1 MSEESKK
8 KYQDMAI
15 LDKLRYV
22 EETANYNIGVRR
34 PKKKPRDPN
43 APKRPMSAFLAFA
56 NMRRAEVKA
65 DNPKCSNGE
74 LSRLLGC
81 KWRELPETIRQKYRD
96 AESASWMSYK
106 EQMTDFRK
114 KTDGRKKLNKRLD
127 ATSLP
132 RKKQK
137 SRPFDE
143 DSLGGSSFDD
153 PSFTVL
159 GSLEPPSTT
168 NHDGKPFHSRYQIIV
183 HTAPEFLR

>member
-1 MSEESKK
+1 
-8 KYQDMAI
+8 MAI

-114 KTDGRKKLNKRLD
+114 KTDGRKKLNKGLD
-127 ATSLP
+127 ATCQP

-143 DSLGGSSFDD
+143 DSLCGSSFDD
-153 PSFTVL
+153 PNFNVL
-159 GSLEPPSTT
+159 GSLEPTNTT
-168 NHDGKPFHSRYQIIV
+168 NHDGTTFY
-183 HTAPEFLR
+183 